1 MKEKLTK
8 CLEKYIEFNDK
19 HVIKICVIGITLTL
33 IAAMLRCYKQ
43 IDAISINLL
52 LDFILVIY
60 FTYLI
65 AYKNYSKDE

>member
-19 HVIKICVIGITLTL
+19 HIIKICIIGIVLTL
-33 IAAMLRCYKQ
+33 IAAMIRCYNQ

-60 FTYLI
+60 FTYLL
-65 AYKNYSKDE
+65 AYKKYSKNE